1 MKFLCSQSEFN
12 SHLSLVNRAVS
23 SKPRLPILAN
33 VLVVAD
39 EQANQINLTGF
50 DESLGIR
57 TSFSAQV
64 DDGGEIT
71 LPARLL
77 SEIVSRLPA
86 GDLVLEVSET
96 EGSSLLATLTSLS
109 GQYQVRAMGADEFPE
124 LPEVSDGTVTV
135 LPVAG
140 LIEGLQGTL
149 FASSTE
155 ETKQILTGVHL
166 SLRQD
171 ALEFAA
177 TDGHRLAVVETSR
190 DEQVGVADDTGL
202 EVTIPA
208 KTLRELER
216 MLAIAQTPT
225 ISVQVDVS
233 QAVFEWGAQRLTSRL
248 LDGQYPNYR
257 QLIPRQFQR
266 QVTLERRLFLAALER
281 ISVLA
286 DARNNVVKLSINAT
300 AQEVA
305 LSVDA
310 QDVGMGRE
318 QLPAQISGDNLDIA
332 FNVKYLMEGLRAIDA
347 TEVQLQLNTAT
358 SPVILTPLG
367 AVKMTYL
374 VMPVQIRS

>member
-1 MKFLCSQSEFN
+1 MKFLCSQSELN
-12 SHLSLVNRAVS
+12 SHLSLVSRAVA

-39 EQANQINLTGF
+39 EQTSQIHLTGF

-64 DDGGEIT
+64 DHGGEVT

-77 SEIVSRLPA
+77 SEIVARLPA
-86 GDLVLEVSET
+86 GDLVLEVDET
-96 EGSSLLATLTSLS
+96 EGSGLLATLTSLS
-109 GQYQVRAMGADEFPE
+109 GQYQVRGIGTEEFPE
-124 LPEVSDGTVTV
+124 LPEVSNGTTTV
-135 LPVAG
+135 LPIAA

-171 ALEFAA
+171 GLEFAA

-190 DEQVGVADDTGL
+190 DEQVGSADSTGL

-225 ISVQVDVS
+225 VSVRFDVS
-233 QAVFEWGAQRLTSRL
+233 QAAFEWGAQRLTSRL
-248 LDGQYPNYR
+248 LEGQYPNYR

-266 QVTLERRLFLAALER
+266 QVTLERRLFLGALER

-286 DARNNVVKLSINAT
+286 DARNNVVKLSINPA

-318 QLPAQISGDNLDIA
+318 KLPAQISGDDLDIA
-332 FNVKYLMEGLRAIDA
+332 FNVKYLMEGLKASNA

-358 SPVILTPLG
+358 SPVILIPLG